1 MAEGL
6 EQPRLIALR
15 NADAGIMNLYFDL
28 YSRIAH
34 RPLFNQ
40 HINVAVLGEFNRVTH
55 QIGDYL
61 LQAQRIAN
69 HIIRDIAFNV
79 EGELKAFIVR

>member
-1 MAEGL
+1 
-6 EQPRLIALR
+6 
-15 NADAGIMNLYFDL
+15 MNLYFDL